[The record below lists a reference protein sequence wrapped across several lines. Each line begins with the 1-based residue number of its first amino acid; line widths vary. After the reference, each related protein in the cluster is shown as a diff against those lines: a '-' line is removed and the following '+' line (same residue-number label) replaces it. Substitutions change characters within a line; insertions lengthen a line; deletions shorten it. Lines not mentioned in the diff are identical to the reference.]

1 MHLNMINVYQK
12 CMPRIAMAITTRLQ
26 DRGECLITL
35 PNESVANSIPQR
47 KPAIS
52 QKRLASPDR
61 LVISSIP
68 SRALLSVFRHQTE
81 IKYPQLRKGHQYKY
95 LQPEECDLFSQ

>member
-1 MHLNMINVYQK
+1 MINVYQK
-12 CMPRIAMAITTRLQ
+12 YMPRIVIAITTGLQ
-26 DRGECLITL
+26 DRGEGLIMRS
-35 PNESVANSIPQR
+35 NKSGYKSIPQQ

-68 SRALLSVFRHQTE
+68 SQALLSGSIVRQKSS
-81 IKYPQLRKGHQYKY
+81 IPRLRKGHQYKY
-95 LQPEECDLFSQ
+95 LRPED